1 MAVPLGTVLTPSAAL
16 GVPQRAPRLSA
27 GVPSARPQSRRPPRA
42 GVVAGWG
49 RRAAPCAFTGVIAR
63 SHGRVCLRGRVD
75 SAGRPSGCGDAAP
88 EPAVRAGGT
97 GVSVPAPVRGRR
109 PWAAGF
115 TPRKPQTPESGLLR
129 PSEACLAL
137 PGARPP
143 LSPQLTGVCGH
154 HRLRPP
160 PRTCAVLCP
169 SRGQYQARAGNP
181 PHAATHTSSCPTRA
195 ATRCSFLGTSVQWSW
210 SLKIHLHF

>member
-160 PRTCAVLCP
+160 PAHVRCCV
-169 SRGQYQARAGNP
+169 
-181 PHAATHTSSCPTRA
+181 RA
-195 ATRCSFLGTSVQWSW
+195 ADSIRPELGTRPTPQHTPRPVPRGLLLAAV
-210 SLKIHLHF
+210 SLEPAFNGPGL